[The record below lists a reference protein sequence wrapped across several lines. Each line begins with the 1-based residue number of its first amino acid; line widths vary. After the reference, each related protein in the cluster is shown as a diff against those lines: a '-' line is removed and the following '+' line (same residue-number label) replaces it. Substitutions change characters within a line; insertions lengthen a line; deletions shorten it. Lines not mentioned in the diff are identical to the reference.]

1 MLVKFMVYL
10 LLFLFISY
18 HNIDFMLNI
27 HILLLFKRGL
37 AADIE
42 ADIEAD
48 NAVIGHS
55 SVIST
60 QISREIQERVQNMN
74 SPLVSFSK

>member
-42 ADIEAD
+42 AD